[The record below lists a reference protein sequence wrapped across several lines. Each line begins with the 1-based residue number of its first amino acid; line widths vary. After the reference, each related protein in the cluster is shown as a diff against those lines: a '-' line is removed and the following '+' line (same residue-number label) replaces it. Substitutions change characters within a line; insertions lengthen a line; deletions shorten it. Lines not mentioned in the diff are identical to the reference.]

1 MPNSARE
8 ETTLDL
14 LYTQA
19 PCLFISVTWGEST
32 LSTCQISPPR
42 AYYVGES
49 REMLDVLVPDVR
61 RTALVEVAADG
72 AVALAL
78 IPGMRGV
85 ITPPEAAPESFEIE
99 PRAARRCVD
108 FPLGAEALFVLG
120 GLTFHVEHGSAPV
133 VKRHAALAARST
145 SASLLASIGL
155 HVAALAIS
163 ARCFMSVADPAAS
176 SIDLDRAAIAV
187 LSPIVKGAYHEG
199 EEIEPRRYPESTVA
213 GDAST
218 RMRCG
223 ENHGGGMGDPDAI
236 EREGRY
242 GVEGPR
248 DNVDPHI
255 ARFDSDAR
263 VITIFPHLFGLMTPW
278 GGAQGPTAPW
288 GRDDELGNDEGSA
301 RAQFFGARL
310 QRSIGILG
318 LGHGPVHLCAA
329 CGSLGGGLFEARSTL
344 AASAT
349 RTEAATQVVRPA
361 GPMMMMSDAPPM
373 DAPLMRVVLK

>member
-1 MPNSARE
+1 MAKSARE
-8 ETTLDL
+8 EPTLDL
-14 LYTQA
+14 LYTEA
-19 PCLFISVTWGEST
+19 PCLFITVTWGEST
-32 LSTCQISPPR
+32 LSACQLSPPR

-163 ARCFMSVADPAAS
+163 ARCFMSVMDPAAS
-176 SIDLDRAAIAV
+176 SIDLDRPAIAV
-187 LSPIVKGAYHEG
+187 LSPIVTITSSK
-199 EEIEPRRYPESTVA
+199 EEVEEPRPLLESSA
-213 GDAST
+213 DGDASMK
-218 RMRCG
+218 MRCG
-223 ENHGGGMGDPDAI
+223 ESHGGGMGDPDAI
-236 EREGRY
+236 AREGRY
-242 GVEGPR
+242 GIAGPP
-248 DNVDPHI
+248 DNPDPHV
-255 ARFDSDAR
+255 ARFDNEPPIISL
-263 VITIFPHLFGLMTPW
+263 FPLPFGLMTPW
-278 GGAQGPTAPW
+278 RGAQAPVAPW
-288 GRDDELGNDEGSA
+288 GRDDELGNDGRTA
-301 RAQFFGARL
+301 RAQMFGAKL
-310 QRSIGILG
+310 QRSFGMAGIGA
-318 LGHGPVHLCAA
+318 GPLRSCAT
-329 CGSLGGGLFEARSTL
+329 CGSLGGGGVEAHATL
-344 AASAT
+344 AAGAT
-349 RTEAATQVVRPA
+349 RTEAATQIARTSEPIA
-361 GPMMMMSDAPPM
+361 MCKEPLIE
-373 DAPLMRVVLK
+373 APLTRVVLK